1 MKRFSRILL
10 ITGILIL
17 VNLLSYRYFVRWD
30 MTSDKRYTLSN
41 ATKNILKN
49 LDDPVTVKAYFSANM
64 PPDIAKAKEDFKDLL
79 IEYASI
85 SNGNVEYKFI
95 DPSESQELEKE
106 ALQAGL
112 KPVLISVRDKDE
124 IKQQKAF
131 MGAVISYEDNREVI
145 PFLKPGAAME
155 YELTT
160 AIKKVSL
167 TDKENV
173 AILSGNGEPGLD
185 QLGQL
190 YQALSILYKVE
201 DVNLKTADK
210 IDLKYKTAIIIAPK
224 DSFDITELE
233 KLDSYLSMGGNL
245 IVAINR
251 VEGDFNTSSGRIIN
265 TALES
270 WLEKKGIVVEPKF
283 VVDADCGTV
292 NVQQRQGFFT
302 MVTPVKFPYLPVIR
316 NFTKHPVTDGIEEV
330 LLMFASPLRFKGDST
345 VTFTVLARTSKR
357 SGTVPGNTYFDVL
370 NKKWTAPDFNEPHIP
385 VAGIFE
391 GKLTKDANSKIIVYT
406 DGDFPVTGTR
416 GQGQSK
422 NNISFLANA
431 VDWLAD
437 DTGLIE
443 LRTKGVASRPIKQE
457 FLGEEAASKRNLIKY
472 LNFGLPVLLVILTGI
487 FIHQRRKA
495 IRIKRMQEQY

>member
-1 MKRFSRILL
+1 MKRYSNILL
-10 ITGILIL
+10 ILGILIL

-41 ATKNILKN
+41 ATKSILKN
-49 LDDPVTVKAYFSANM
+49 LDDPVTVKAYFSEKL
-64 PPDIAKAKEDFKDLL
+64 PPDIAKTKDDFKDLL
-79 IEYASI
+79 IEYANI
-85 SNGNVEYKFI
+85 SGGNVEYSFL
-95 DPSESQELEKE
+95 DPSEDKEIETE
-106 ALQAGL
+106 ALKAGL

-131 MGAVISYEDNREVI
+131 MGAVISYEDNTEVI

-167 TDKENV
+167 TDKEHV
-173 AILSGNGEPGLD
+173 AVLSGNGEPATD
-185 QLGQL
+185 QLSQL
-190 YQALSILYKVE
+190 YHTLSILYNVE
-201 DVNLKTADK
+201 NVDLKSIDK
-210 IDLKYKTAIIIAPK
+210 IDPKYKTAIIIAPK
-224 DSFDITELE
+224 DSFDTAELN
-233 KLDSYLSMGGNL
+233 KLDSYLTTGGNL
-245 IVAINR
+245 ILAINR
-251 VEGDFNTSSGRIIN
+251 VDGDFKTSSGKIVN

-270 WLEKKGIVVEPKF
+270 WLEKKGIVIEPKF
-283 VVDADCGTV
+283 VVDANCGTV
-292 NVQQRQGFFT
+292 NVQQRQGYFT
-302 MVTPVKFPYLPVIR
+302 MVTPVKFPYLPVITD
-316 NFTKHPVTDGIEEV
+316 FEKHPVTDGIEEV
-330 LLMFASPLRFKGDST
+330 LLTFASPLRFRGDST
-345 VTFTVLARTSKR
+345 VTFTVLARTSKK

-370 NKKWTAPDFNEPHIP
+370 NKKWTSSDFNESHIP

-391 GKLTKDANSKIIVYT
+391 GKLSGDSNSKIIVYT
-406 DGDFPVTGTR
+406 DGDFPVSGTR
-416 GQGQSK
+416 GRGQSK

-443 LRTKGVASRPIKQE
+443 LRTKGVSSRPIKQE
-457 FLGEEAASKRNLIKY
+457 FLDEEAASKRNLIKY
-472 LNFGLPVLLVILTGI
+472 LNFGLPILLVILTGI